1 MIELLRGTPAQR
13 RVAVLGEMLELGPEA
28 GRLHREAGRFAAEQ
42 GIDVVIGVRG
52 AARCIVEGAVE
63 GGLARSNAIFF
74 DSAEEAGRFLAA
86 FLHAGDVALF
96 KGSRGVAVE
105 KALECVLNAAG

>member
-1 MIELLRGTPAQR
+1 MIEVLRDTPAR
-13 RVAVLGEMLELGPEA
+13 RRIAVLGEMLELGNES
-28 GRLHREAGRFAAEQ
+28 GRLHREIGRFAAEQ

-63 GGLARSNAIFF
+63 RGLARPNAMFF
-74 DSAEEAGRFLAA
+74 ASAEKAGELLAGFLQP
-86 FLHAGDVALF
+86 GDVALF

-105 KALECVLNAAG
+105 KALERVLHAAS